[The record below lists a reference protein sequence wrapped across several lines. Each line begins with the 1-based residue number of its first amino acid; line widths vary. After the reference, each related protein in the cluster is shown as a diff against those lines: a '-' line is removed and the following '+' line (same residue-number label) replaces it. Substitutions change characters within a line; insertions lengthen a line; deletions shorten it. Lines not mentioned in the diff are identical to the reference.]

1 MEPTNHARP
10 SLTRSDAGRGS
21 AAGGIAL
28 LVVFAAVLLAVS
40 HPVLTLAVAA
50 GAAGARLA
58 RRGVRAFRRRG
69 RTVRTREAARADDV
83 LASPAE

>member
-28 LVVFAAVLLAVS
+28 LVVFAAALLAAS

-50 GAAGARLA
+50 GAAGAGLA
-58 RRGVRAFRRRG
+58 RGGVREFRRR
-69 RTVRTREAARADDV
+69 RRAVRTREAVRGDDV